1 LSSAIPATA
10 GRARR
15 EARFRFAPW
24 GALGIVLFALGLWA
38 LAADLEAWN
47 TVWYLPAWY
56 GYLLV
61 VDAVIYARRGSSF
74 LSDRRGELAA
84 MMLWS
89 LPFWL
94 VFEAY
99 NLRLHNWYY
108 VFGLRTLWGSGLMST
123 LAFATVLPACFFH
136 AEALEAFGAF
146 RNSRCRPL
154 PVTRRTLVFLA
165 AAGAF
170 CAIAP
175 LLSPRTFFWAVW
187 GAAFGIPE
195 VLNYRAGAPSLLAD
209 REAGTPGRLYRLL
222 AGGLWAGAVWE
233 LLNFWART
241 KWIYTVPGF
250 EDWKLFEMPLAG
262 FGGFPPLAL
271 SAFTFFAL
279 VTRLERRRRIAAIT
293 IAVVFTLAASIA
305 ILDRNVQSV
314 RPVLSELS
322 GLDAS
327 AARKLRV
334 AGVPTPELL
343 DRAVRRDGPEA
354 VAARSG
360 VPVERV
366 ERAAREAALALHK
379 GMGAPAARLLEA
391 AGVERV
397 SDLAARDPAELT
409 ARLDRL
415 AAARRERA
423 PRPEYVRVWVRA
435 ARLDGRPRR

>member
-1 LSSAIPATA
+1 
-10 GRARR
+10 
-15 EARFRFAPW
+15 
-24 GALGIVLFALGLWA
+24 
-38 LAADLEAWN
+38 
-47 TVWYLPAWY
+47 
-56 GYLLV
+56 
-61 VDAVIYARRGSSF
+61 
-74 LSDRRGELAA
+74 
-84 MMLWS
+84 
-89 LPFWL
+89 
-94 VFEAY
+94 
-99 NLRLHNWYY
+99 
-108 VFGLRTLWGSGLMST
+108 
-123 LAFATVLPACFFH
+123 
-136 AEALEAFGAF
+136 
-146 RNSRCRPL
+146 
-154 PVTRRTLVFLA
+154 
-165 AAGAF
+165 
-170 CAIAP
+170 
-175 LLSPRTFFWAVW
+175 
-187 GAAFGIPE
+187 
-195 VLNYRAGAPSLLAD
+195 
-209 REAGTPGRLYRLL
+209 
-222 AGGLWAGAVWE
+222 VWE

-271 SAFTFFAL
+271 SAFAFFAL
-279 VTRLERRRRIAAIT
+279 VTRFEGRRRIAAIT

-334 AGVPTPELL
+334 VGVPTPELL

>member
-1 LSSAIPATA
+1 MSSAFPATA

-15 EARFRFAPW
+15 EMRLRFPPW
-24 GALGIVLFALGLWA
+24 GALGIVLFALGVWA

-61 VDAVIYARRGSSF
+61 VDGVIFARRGASF
-74 LSDRRGELAA
+74 LSSRRRELAR

-94 VFEAY
+94 LFEAY
-99 NLRLHNWYY
+99 NLRIHNWYY

-136 AEALEAFGAF
+136 SEALDAFGAF
-146 RNSRCRPL
+146 RNARCRPL
-154 PVTRRTLVFLA
+154 PVTRRTLFLLG

-175 LLSPRTFFWAVW
+175 LVWPRTFFWAVW
-187 GAAFGIPE
+187 GAALGIPE
-195 VLNYRAGAPSLLAD
+195 VWNYRAGAPSLVAD
-209 REAGTPGRLYRLL
+209 LEAGKPGRLFRLL

-250 EDWKLFEMPLAG
+250 EDWKVFEMPLAG

-271 SAFTFFAL
+271 SAFAFFAF
-279 VTRLERRRRIAAIT
+279 VTHLGGRRRIAAAAISVLFT
-293 IAVVFTLAASIA
+293 IGASIA
-305 ILDRNVQSV
+305 VLDRNVQSV

-322 GLDAS
+322 GLDDS
-327 AARKLRV
+327 AAEKLR
-334 AGVPTPELL
+334 ASGVPTPELL
-343 DRAVRRDGPEA
+343 DRAVRRDGPQV
-354 VAARSG
+354 VASRSG
-360 VPVERV
+360 VPVDRV
-366 ERAAREAALALHK
+366 ERAAREASLALHK

-391 AGVERV
+391 AGVEKI
-397 SDLAARDPAELT
+397 SDLASRDPRELT
-409 ARLDRL
+409 AQLSRI
-415 AAARRERA
+415 AASRRERP

-435 ARLDGRPRR
+435 ARLDGRPQR